1 MNIKLVKKKIL
12 QQIPTILVT
21 SRSCVLALHE
31 IFVVKIFYL
40 EHKRDEIV
48 MKRYEMFEIMCVE
61 RTKRA
66 RKKKK
71 EKKEW
76 CNSRF
81 FRNAK

>member
-48 MKRYEMFEIMCVE
+48 MKRYEMFKIMCVE

-66 RKKKK
+66 RIKNGVIVVSF
-71 EKKEW
+71 EM
-76 CNSRF
+76 
-81 FRNAK
+81 RNEYL